1 MEQISN
7 EIRVGFADQRI
18 NDLLESIGAEQRHF
32 QRHFSQSEDFFI
44 QLEGALA
51 VPHFRIHHDVR
62 LSEPSPEY
70 AAGLTT
76 VTAQVARLA
85 PQLLKDLIYFFDPAE
100 ILRPCF
106 YHVYRVD
113 ESLYLY
119 LLRVD
124 LMMRATEATVQEKG
138 TNDLTPAFVTR
149 RLFLEPTIIPLEEVV
164 LVNGRVRGFRI
175 RQTISQTWIG
185 EFGRG
190 YFQQGIWM
198 DADLTRFFSR
208 LFLPAGRKTYPY
220 YPYHCKYKTV
230 CQSLIGLS
238 PAERAAA
245 VPQLHRCLGF
255 LLPSMD
261 RIQAEMERSSFS
273 EEMPVFQELKQSV
286 PAEWYEA
293 WRNVRVQSYLNGADM
308 KEFRIDD

>member
-18 NDLLESIGAEQRHF
+18 NGLLESIGTEQRPYR
-32 QRHFSQSEDFFI
+32 RHFSQSEDFFLH
-44 QLEGALA
+44 LEGPLS

-62 LSEPSPEY
+62 QSEPSSDY
-70 AAGLTT
+70 AAALTT

-85 PQLLKDLIYFFDPAE
+85 PQLLKDLTYFFDPAE

-119 LLRVD
+119 LLRID
-124 LMMRATEATVQEKG
+124 LMMRATESTVQEKG
-138 TNDLTPAFVTR
+138 TNDLTPAYATQ
-149 RLFLEPTIIPLEEVV
+149 RLFLEPIVIPLEEVV
-164 LVNGRVRGFRI
+164 LANGRVKGFRVH
-175 RQTISQTWIG
+175 QTISQTWIG

-198 DADLTRFFSR
+198 DADLTKFFSR

-238 PAERAAA
+238 PAQRAAS
-245 VPQLHRCLGF
+245 VPQLHRSLGF
-255 LLPSMD
+255 LLPSME

-273 EEMPVFQELKQSV
+273 EEMPVFLELKKTV
-286 PAEWYEA
+286 PAEWYDA
-293 WRNVRVQSYLNGADM
+293 WSTIRVQSYLNEADM